1 VAELSGAERSREYR
15 KPNLTLV
22 VLVLVLVV
30 AVGPWSV
37 ASCDYEADDEDGWQS
52 GLLEQLLKRLALL
65 WLRLRRFGIE
75 AELCQGGAHG

>member
-1 VAELSGAERSREYR
+1 MAELSGAERSREYR

-37 ASCDYEADDEDGWQS
+37 ASWDYEADDEDGWQS

-65 WLRLRRFGIE
+65 WLRLSRFGIE
-75 AELCQGGAHG
+75 AELCQGGTHG